1 MRFDRGLKL
10 LDYRINQFFLIIL
23 MKDKNNIGL
32 IFLIYEQ
39 AMISFFFSFE
49 ELTLLDF
56 N

>member
-1 MRFDRGLKL
+1 
-10 LDYRINQFFLIIL
+10 

-56 N
+56 NLINLENQVLTRYIKSE